1 MFDKH
6 CFSNEQVD
14 NPIYMYKIRW
24 SNTRLICILH
34 ELDGYI
40 SIYHMGYID
49 SFPLCI
55 QKIGCILKSCDIVVA
70 VGVRCTTEAPSMIYV
85 ASKIK
90 IYHEV
95 NQSDA

>member
-1 MFDKH
+1 
-6 CFSNEQVD
+6 
-14 NPIYMYKIRW
+14 
-24 SNTRLICILH
+24 
-34 ELDGYI
+34 
-40 SIYHMGYID
+40 MGYID